1 VSMKILKYEKWKI
14 SAHRKHTRPTNH
26 NKLHTM
32 EPRNP
37 LGVRAL
43 PLSLSQLRCAP
54 SSKRRGAACVICG
67 ALPHMHGQVTTLPAH
82 TCTRVHKRAL
92 LAQDRV
98 ADNGARARLGRRL
111 VFTASK
117 GSHATPR
124 SLSHSLVSAPPM
136 GHLPAPTH
144 HTGARTYQEGS
155 SRHRRTRS
163 KLPSHVDRTNA
174 HHNRPR
180 RKKKKKQAVG
190 RGVGKRARAKY
201 RIHPRKNAP
210 HSIPFR
216 PLPITG
222 CCPHCFVSPP
232 RLPRAARTPSRPLPP
247 LLLLLCAL
255 SRWLSIGWQAP
266 LLSGASAPPTCVSS

>member
-1 VSMKILKYEKWKI
+1 VTVSMKILKYEKWKI
-14 SAHRKHTRPTNH
+14 SPKTHAAHQPQQVTYDGTTQPPRGARAAALALAIALRAE
-26 NKLHTM
+26 LHT
-32 EPRNP
+32 P
-37 LGVRAL
+37 
-43 PLSLSQLRCAP
+43 
-54 SSKRRGAACVICG
+54 RRGAACVIYG

-98 ADNGARARLGRRL
+98 ADHGARARLGRRL

-222 CCPHCFVSPP
+222 C
-232 RLPRAARTPSRPLPP
+232 
-247 LLLLLCAL
+247 
-255 SRWLSIGWQAP
+255 
-266 LLSGASAPPTCVSS
+266 